1 MNILFVTDKQ
11 GRIQYNRAKI
21 LQRIIKDHVID
32 VITLK
37 DKDVNWGKYDLVYYF
52 HFSLYKKIPAPKN
65 ITIITSVTS
74 HKCLLDFKKTLK
86 VLSRFDRVSV
96 NNTILFDKF
105 KDHVKDLYYT
115 PNGVETSIF
124 TPDHNDLNDDLV
136 FGWVGN
142 IDRAIKRYNEIVI
155 PLSKKY
161 TFKIIGTSKKDGV
174 DKLLN
179 KQDMRD
185 YYNSIDYFIVSSEA
199 EGTPNPALEAMSC
212 GIPVITTKV
221 GNMIEIVDPGVNG
234 FFVDGS
240 MQSFIDVMDN
250 LNRDGY
256 KEMCVESRSRIKSWD
271 WSIKYKRYVDFLIGS
286 YNEQTSI

>member
-1 MNILFVTDKQ
+1 MNILFVTDKK
-11 GRIQYNRAKI
+11 GWIQYNRANI
-21 LQRIIKDHVID
+21 LKNIIKDHVID

-37 DKDVNWGKYDLVYYF
+37 DKSVNWGKYDLVYYF

-86 VLSRFDRVSV
+86 VLSRFDRISV

-124 TPDHNDLNDDLV
+124 TPDYNDLNDDLV

-142 IDRAIKRYNEIVI
+142 MDRAIKRYNEIVI
-155 PLSKKY
+155 PLIKKY

-179 KQDMRD
+179 KQGMRD

-221 GNMIEIVDPGVNG
+221 GNMIEIVDPGVSG
-234 FFVDGS
+234 FFVEGS
-240 MQSFIDVMDN
+240 IKSFIDIMDK
-250 LNRDGY
+250 L
-256 KEMCVESRSRIKSWD
+256 KEILKTDYQKMCHESRSRIKSWD
-271 WSIKYKRYVDFLIGS
+271 WSIKYKEYIDFLKI
-286 YNEQTSI
+286 